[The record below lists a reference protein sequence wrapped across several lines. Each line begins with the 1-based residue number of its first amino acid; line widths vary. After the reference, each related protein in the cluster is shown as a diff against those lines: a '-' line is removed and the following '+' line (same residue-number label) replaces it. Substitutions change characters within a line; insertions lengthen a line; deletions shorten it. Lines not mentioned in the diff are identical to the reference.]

1 MPVRSPITRN
11 FRENTQDLRAG
22 AHVCTAGRIHKLTRA
37 RARPGAP
44 PSSNPASGAERRAL
58 PHPASRVAARTP
70 PPSPASSPTHPGPA
84 CTASAPSPASAP
96 PSFSREAVPAT
107 EVPGTRGGGGLQ
119 PAAGG
124 RGRPRAFL
132 AGTSVVGAL
141 RRGLAASAARA
152 PGPSEAGA
160 GGIPAGLQLGFHC
173 RVAPMLRFPTCFP
186 SFRVVGEKQLPQE
199 IIFLV
204 WSPKRDLIALANT
217 TGEVS
222 EPAWSPKNTEPGR
235 QRARHTASALV
246 SPSVHLAGHLFTPPL
261 PSCPAVN
268 FK

>member
-1 MPVRSPITRN
+1 MPVHSRIARN
-11 FRENTQDLRAG
+11 FRENTQDLWAR
-22 AHVCTAGRIHKLTRA
+22 AHVCTAGRIHRLTRA
-37 RARPGAP
+37 RARSGAP

-70 PPSPASSPTHPGPA
+70 P
-84 CTASAPSPASAP
+84 CVASASGSTLHGLRAQFRVHAAFFLSRGRPGDGGARSA
-96 PSFSREAVPAT
+96 R
-107 EVPGTRGGGGLQ
+107 RRRR
-119 PAAGG
+119 PAAGSGRERPLEGVSGRYFRG
-124 RGRPRAFL
+124 RGSLGRA
-132 AGTSVVGAL
+132 GGE
-141 RRGLAASAARA
+141 G
-152 PGPSEAGA
+152 GAGA
-160 GGIPAGLQLGFHC
+160 RPERGGCRGVPAGLQLGFHC

-217 TGEVS
+217 VGEVS

-235 QRARHTASALV
+235 QRARHAAPASV
-246 SPSVHLAGHLFTPPL
+246 SPSVHLAGHLSTPPL